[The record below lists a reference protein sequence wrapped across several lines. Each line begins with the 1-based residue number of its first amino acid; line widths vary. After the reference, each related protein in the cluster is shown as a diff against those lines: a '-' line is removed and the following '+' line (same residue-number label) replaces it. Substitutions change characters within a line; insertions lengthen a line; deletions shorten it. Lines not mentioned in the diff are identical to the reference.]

1 MKTIHLL
8 GFLFILF
15 TGSVFAQS
23 KIIEEVVIV
32 PVSVPNAFGKI
43 NNHNVIV
50 TIFRDSERKKSP
62 YLILNHGRS
71 GSAEERAKLGRAK
84 YSAASKFFV
93 DLGFVVIVPT
103 RGGYGETGG
112 EDTEYSGGCTF
123 PNYPNVFNAAIDT
136 SKTVL
141 HALSVKPYID
151 FTKGIAVGQSFG
163 GTTAVGLSASDL
175 PGLVAA
181 FNFAG
186 GGGGNPVKSP
196 AYPCRA
202 DLLEKLFASY
212 GAKSKVPVYWVYSVN
227 DKYWGEKLP
236 KEWFE
241 AFIKAGGKGKFYSL
255 PAYKND
261 GHLSFTGNT
270 EAWKPFFEATI
281 NSLGLATK

>member
-1 MKTIHLL
+1 MKTMHLL
-8 GFLFILF
+8 GFFSLLI
-15 TGSVFAQS
+15 TASAFAQS
-23 KIIEEVVIV
+23 KIVEEVVTV
-32 PVSVPNAFGKI
+32 PVSVQNAYGEI

-50 TIFRDSERKKSP
+50 TIFRDSDRNKSP

-84 YSAASKFFV
+84 YSVASKFFV
-93 DLGFVVIVPT
+93 DQGFVVIVPT

-112 EDTEYSGGCTF
+112 VDTEYSGDCTF
-123 PNYPNVFNAAIDT
+123 PNYPNVFNAAIHT

-141 HALSVKPYID
+141 QALSMKSYID

-163 GTTAVGLSASDL
+163 GATAVGLAASEL
-175 PGLVAA
+175 PGLVAT

-186 GGGGNPVKSP
+186 GGGGNPIKRP
-196 AYPCRA
+196 ASPCRA

-212 GAKSKVPVYWVYSVN
+212 GAKSKVPVYWIYSVN

-241 AFIKAGGKGKFYSL
+241 AFIKAGGNGKFYSL

-261 GHLSFTGNT
+261 GHPSFTGNA
-270 EAWKPFFEATI
+270 EAWKPIFESTI
-281 NSLGLATK
+281 KSLGFFNK